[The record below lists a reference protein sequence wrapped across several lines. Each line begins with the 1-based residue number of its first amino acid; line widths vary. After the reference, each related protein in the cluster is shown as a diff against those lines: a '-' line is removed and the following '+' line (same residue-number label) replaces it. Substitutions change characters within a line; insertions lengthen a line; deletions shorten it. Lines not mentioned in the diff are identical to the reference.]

1 MSVFKCLG
9 DRGGVADVGVAERP
23 ERRARRAE
31 VDAGEDG
38 AVLLAA
44 EDDGLEARRLHQA
57 ARQQADGAGAAGTK
71 PLARGQDDGDG
82 DARSGDIGGCLL
94 QRRRSLA
101 PSSACGR
108 WPLAGDAMTSAY
120 IEAERSWR
128 LAMSIALAV
137 VIVVVLL
144 ILARSVRIASEWQ
157 RAVIL
162 RLGRF
167 HKVKGPGIYLVFPV
181 IDAVAQVI
189 DLRIQTTM
197 ITAEQALTRDTV
209 AVGVDAIVFWQVENA
224 ETAAIRIAN
233 YREAIERVAQTSLRE
248 MIGATDLSKLLSD
261 RKTADEQLR
270 VTITAK
276 TSTWGVTARSVEIKD
291 VSIPRELQDAMSR
304 QAQAERE
311 KDARVTLAS
320 AEKAIAEQILEAA
333 QLYGSDP
340 NALKLRQMN
349 LLYEMNKERGT
360 TVLIPTDMANS
371 LGTVVALARAIPPD
385 PA

>member
-1 MSVFKCLG
+1 MSV
-9 DRGGVADVGVAERP
+9 V
-23 ERRARRAE
+23 
-31 VDAGEDG
+31 
-38 AVLLAA
+38 
-44 EDDGLEARRLHQA
+44 
-57 ARQQADGAGAAGTK
+57 
-71 PLARGQDDGDG
+71 
-82 DARSGDIGGCLL
+82 
-94 QRRRSLA
+94 
-101 PSSACGR
+101 
-108 WPLAGDAMTSAY
+108 
-120 IEAERSWR
+120 
-128 LAMSIALAV
+128 LAV

-167 HKVKGPGIYLVFPV
+167 HKVKGPGIYLVLPL

-189 DLRIQTTM
+189 DLRIQTTT

-209 AVGVDAIVFWQVENA
+209 AVGVDAIVFWQVEDA
-224 ETAAIRIAN
+224 ESAAIRIAN
-233 YREAIERVAQTSLRE
+233 FREAIERVAQTSLRE

-333 QLYGSDP
+333 RLYGSDP

-360 TVLIPTDMANS
+360 TVLIPTDMASS
-371 LGTVVALARAIPPD
+371 LGTVAALARATTTD
-385 PA
+385 SA

>member
-1 MSVFKCLG
+1 MS
-9 DRGGVADVGVAERP
+9 
-23 ERRARRAE
+23 
-31 VDAGEDG
+31 
-38 AVLLAA
+38 
-44 EDDGLEARRLHQA
+44 
-57 ARQQADGAGAAGTK
+57 
-71 PLARGQDDGDG
+71 
-82 DARSGDIGGCLL
+82 I
-94 QRRRSLA
+94 SLA
-101 PSSACGR
+101 
-108 WPLAGDAMTSAY
+108 
-120 IEAERSWR
+120 I
-128 LAMSIALAV
+128 LAV
-137 VIVVVLL
+137 VILL
-144 ILARSVRIASEWQ
+144 ILARSVRVASEWQ

-167 HKVKGPGIYLVFPV
+167 HKVKGPGIYLVFPI
-181 IDAVAQVI
+181 IDSVAQVI
-189 DLRIQTTM
+189 DLRIQTTT

-261 RKTADEQLR
+261 RKAADEQLR
-270 VTITAK
+270 VTITSK
-276 TSTWGVTARSVEIKD
+276 TSTWGVTASSVEIKD

-333 QLYGSDP
+333 KLYGSDP

-371 LGTVVALARAIPPD
+371 LGTVVALSRANQPD
-385 PA
+385 AA

>member
-1 MSVFKCLG
+1 
-9 DRGGVADVGVAERP
+9 
-23 ERRARRAE
+23 
-31 VDAGEDG
+31 
-38 AVLLAA
+38 
-44 EDDGLEARRLHQA
+44 
-57 ARQQADGAGAAGTK
+57 
-71 PLARGQDDGDG
+71 
-82 DARSGDIGGCLL
+82 
-94 QRRRSLA
+94 
-101 PSSACGR
+101 
-108 WPLAGDAMTSAY
+108 
-120 IEAERSWR
+120 
-128 LAMSIALAV
+128 MSIAFAV
-137 VIVVVLL
+137 VIVVVLFV
-144 ILARSVRIASEWQ
+144 LARSVRIASEWQ

-167 HKVKGPGIYLVFPV
+167 HKVKGPGIYLVFPL
-181 IDAVAQVI
+181 IDAVAHVI

-209 AVGVDAIVFWQVENA
+209 AVGVDAIVFWQVEDA
-224 ETAAIRIAN
+224 ESAAIRIAN

-333 QLYGSDP
+333 RLYGSDP

-360 TVLIPTDMANS
+360 TVLIPTDMASS
-371 LGTVVALARAIPPD
+371 LGTVVALARATSTD
-385 PA
+385 SA